1 MDDFVNSS
9 PVKLSCFATLCHFFA
24 FLSLLLN
31 PKFEIVI
38 PVSKSTKNKI
48 KITNL
53 FFFFL
58 FCFFLPLL
66 SSLSPFSSMQKPRF
80 LFLLLLLWLL
90 LFIFNEL
97 FTTMAL
103 IGTALSLCEKVG
115 HAATSSPFRFL
126 IFLKIFYLFDC
137 FIYRYSLLHV
147 IRSFLK
153 QHTTNPPICIMLFW
167 HHQYQRVSHSLS
179 ILSFFSLFF
188 SFLDSVLIGQEC
200 IGPLGKLTN

>member
-58 FCFFLPLL
+58 FCVFLPLL
-66 SSLSPFSSMQKPRF
+66 SSLSPVTSMQKPRF
-80 LFLLLLLWLL
+80 LFLFIFIIIIIITIFHFQWVVYHYGIDRHCPFPMWKSWTCGYIFTFQVSNFFKDFLFIWLL
-90 LFIFNEL
+90 HL
-97 FTTMAL
+97 
-103 IGTALSLCEKVG
+103 
-115 HAATSSPFRFL
+115 
-126 IFLKIFYLFDC
+126 
-137 FIYRYSLLHV
+137 
-147 IRSFLK
+147 
-153 QHTTNPPICIMLFW
+153 
-167 HHQYQRVSHSLS
+167 
-179 ILSFFSLFF
+179 
-188 SFLDSVLIGQEC
+188 
-200 IGPLGKLTN
+200 